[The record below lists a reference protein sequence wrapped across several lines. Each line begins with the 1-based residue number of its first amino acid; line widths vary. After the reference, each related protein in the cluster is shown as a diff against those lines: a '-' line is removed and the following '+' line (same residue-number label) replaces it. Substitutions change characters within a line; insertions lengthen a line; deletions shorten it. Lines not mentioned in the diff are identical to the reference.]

1 MTINDNKPKGYALI
15 LSIGVSWL
23 QNIVTGQKNLF
34 ILGSMA
40 IAVYFLIWGVKYIV
54 WLVRQNKEMAKRI
67 DELEDNKAGLI
78 DLVNKHKAER
88 DAALATNE
96 SFKTVLAVLA
106 MTVPGVQDKINAYQ
120 TTKEFIDDTE
130 RIAHRQDN

>member
-1 MTINDNKPKGYALI
+1 
-15 LSIGVSWL
+15 
-23 QNIVTGQKNLF
+23 
-34 ILGSMA
+34 MA